1 MITLGRL
8 QIEGTR
14 VLAPIAGYTDSPCR
28 RISRRH
34 GAALVFTELIS
45 VEGIVR
51 RNANTFSLMKFTDE
65 ERPIG
70 IQLFGKDPAMMA
82 EAARVVDGELHPDC
96 IDINMGCCA
105 QKVCAHGS
113 GAALLRDPGL
123 VASIAGSVV
132 KGSSVPVS
140 AKIRI
145 GWDEGSRNFRDVVRA
160 LEDSGVSFITVHGRT
175 KNQKYTGRADWEAIA
190 EISSFAR
197 VPIIGNGDIAT
208 AAEAD
213 ERLRV
218 SGCAAVMVGR
228 GAIGNPWIFS
238 GRTPDARELVDQ
250 MKEHVDLMLDQ
261 YGGYGLVLAR
271 KHMVKYIHGMRGAS
285 AARERLVRAT
295 DRAELIDI
303 LEAFVAAASSDSRP
317 NLI

>member
-1 MITLGRL
+1 MLTLGTL
-8 QIEGTR
+8 KIEGNM

-51 RNANTFSLMKFTDE
+51 RNANTFSLMRFTEE

-70 IQLFGKDPAMMA
+70 IQIFGKNPEMMA
-82 EAARVVDGELHPDC
+82 EAARIVDGELHPDC

-123 VASIAGSVV
+123 VAAIAGGVV
-132 KGSSVPVS
+132 KASSVPVS

-145 GWDEGSRNFRDVVRA
+145 GWDEGSRNYRDVVRA
-160 LEDSGVSFITVHGRT
+160 LDDSGVSFITVHGRT
-175 KNQKYTGRADWEAIA
+175 KNQKYTGHADWDAITDVA
-190 EISSFAR
+190 GFAR
-197 VPIIGNGDIAT
+197 VPVIGNGDIT
-208 AAEAD
+208 TFEAAG
-213 ERLRV
+213 ERLRS
-218 SGCAAVMVGR
+218 SGCAAVMIGR

-238 GRTPDARELVDQ
+238 GQTPDARELVNQ
-250 MKEHVDLMLDQ
+250 MREHVDLMLDL
-261 YGGYGLVLAR
+261 YGEYGLILAR

-285 AARERLVRAT
+285 AARERLVHAASR
-295 DRAELIDI
+295 DELFDI
-303 LEAFVAAASSDSRP
+303 LEAFVIAASSAADQK
-317 NLI
+317 LI

>member
-51 RNANTFSLMKFTDE
+51 RNANTFSLMRFTDE

-70 IQLFGKDPAMMA
+70 IQIFGKDAAMMA
-82 EAARVVDGELHPDC
+82 EAARIVDGELRPDC

-123 VASIAGSVV
+123 VASIAGGVV
-132 KGSSVPVS
+132 KASTVPVS

-145 GWDEGSRNFRDVVRA
+145 GWDEQTRTSRDVVRA

-175 KNQKYTGRADWEAIA
+175 KNQKYTGHADWGAITDVA
-190 EISSFAR
+190 GFAR
-197 VPIIGNGDIAT
+197 VPVIGNGDITTFEA
-208 AAEAD
+208 AD
-213 ERLRV
+213 ERLRS
-218 SGCAAVMVGR
+218 SGCAAVMIGR

-250 MKEHVDLMLDQ
+250 MTEHVDLMLGL
-261 YGGYGLVLAR
+261 YGEYGLVLAR

-285 AARERLVRAT
+285 AARERLVRAAS
-295 DRAELIDI
+295 RAQLIDI
-303 LEAFVAAASSDSRP
+303 LEAFVAAASSSPDQK
-317 NLI
+317 LI